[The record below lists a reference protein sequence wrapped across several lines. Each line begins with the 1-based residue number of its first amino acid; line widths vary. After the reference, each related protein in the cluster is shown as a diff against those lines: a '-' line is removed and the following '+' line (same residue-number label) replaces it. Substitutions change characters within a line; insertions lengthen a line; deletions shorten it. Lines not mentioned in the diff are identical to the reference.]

1 MFEFNFLL
9 SAPNH
14 RLAMISYV
22 EYCRGFS
29 SPSGN
34 DLLDQL
40 STTTY
45 HTSAQKHIENIGK
58 IFRYQFDTD
67 IYRRA
72 SNSSINVSPDL
83 KVHASAIATD
93 LSGQITISIGLL
105 YALEDMWQCVVSD
118 ANTDLHLYGGIPSGT
133 NNDVTRDVKFF
144 HDLDQFRFCD
154 YSFLNDINI
163 SSEEMARMAMEVYEC
178 DYSKALEMARLYKNN
193 IQLGKWFTGVS
204 KMISVDR
211 DRIELGYFLSD
222 LSLQWILAHEDA
234 HIYCGHTAVFSKIGV
249 SPSELANDDID
260 FLELARSRASISL
273 GGFDYPF
280 IRTLSELYAD
290 ENACMR
296 IVDTYCR
303 CESFRAYPFLN
314 QGVLALIEEYANEG
328 THLNEKEARVIVIAR
343 ICITAAVGSILLFQR
358 HIEKKNIDSDEYPD
372 VSIRLANI
380 VKTTLERIQGRIINF
395 DDVSE
400 YFQSPNERAKAI
412 LNLGI
417 STDIYVLTWNLF
429 FHPTLMLDPDF
440 KSNNIRLARHLTT
453 LDDRSRTL
461 KLIHESSFYT
471 DLSIKDQKSIRN
483 IAGFLH
489 QMEILY
495 AVELLRSQFYS
506 VFSEVFKLSHY
517 SSFPNL
523 RDRLEDTYYRLEA
536 ESEILKIACDLVLG
550 IRGDDEASMRVL
562 GRLLNDNDSVKK
574 FFRSSALK

>member
-280 IRTLSELYAD
+280 VRTLSELYAD

-296 IVDTYCR
+296 IVDTYCKY
-303 CESFRAYPFLN
+303 ESFSAYPFLS
-314 QGVLALIEEYANEG
+314 QGVLALIEEYTKEG
-328 THLNEKEARVIVIAR
+328 VLFKDGVILNKKEARVIVIAR

-358 HIEKKNIDSDEYPD
+358 HIEKKNIDSDNYPD
-372 VSIRLANI
+372 VSIRIASI
-380 VKTTLERIQGRIINF
+380 VTTTLRRIQGRIINF
-395 DDVSE
+395 DDVSD
-400 YFQSPNERAKAI
+400 YFQWPNDRAKVI
-412 LNLGI
+412 LQLGI
-417 STDIYVLTWNLF
+417 STDIEVLTWNLF
-429 FHPTLMLDPDF
+429 FHPFLMLDPDF
-440 KSNNIRLARHLTT
+440 VAKKTRLSRHLTT
-453 LDDRSRTL
+453 IDNRSRQL
-461 KLIHESSFYT
+461 KLVQESIMYA
-471 DLSIKDQKSIRN
+471 DLLNKDQMSLGLLS
-483 IAGFLH
+483 A
-489 QMEILY
+489 ILGRWKIVY
-495 AVELLRSQFYS
+495 ARELLRSKYYS

-517 SSFPNL
+517 NSFPNL
-523 RDRLEDTYYRLEA
+523 RDRLDDTYSRLEFQ
-536 ESEILKIACDLVLG
+536 SKDLAKALNLVPLG
-550 IRGDDEASMRVL
+550 RGDTSFLEDKTFEEFL
-562 GRLLNDNDSVKK
+562 EY
-574 FFRSSALK
+574 LKG